1 MTLTHTKIEPAVLY
15 GELKSLAANR
25 PECLQFIDD
34 RGQLRQDVQ
43 SWLGRLF
50 ALVEASG
57 EIIDTERLRTKIGQ
71 LRVTVRDQGYHAEG
85 EIWAILERTL
95 ARAELASP
103 VGVRGAFVPVGG
115 HFDAFSALAKVLGS
129 AHKDI
134 LIIDPYLDETI
145 LTDFLSLA
153 SEKVAIRLLCDEAAI
168 KSSLKPA
175 VTRWSL
181 QFGDL
186 RPIEARITP
195 PRLLH
200 DRLIVIDETEVWIV
214 TQSFKDIGA
223 RAPGS
228 IEKANAESGKL
239 KIDAYA
245 TLWVSATPI

>member
-1 MTLTHTKIEPAVLY
+1 MGLTHTKIEAAVLY

-71 LRVTVRDQGYHAEG
+71 LRVTVRDQGYHAEC

-129 AHKDI
+129 AHKDV
-134 LIIDPYLDETI
+134 LIVDPYLDETI
-145 LTDFLSLA
+145 LTDFLALV
-153 SEKVAIRLLCDEAAI
+153 SENVPIRLLCDEASI
-168 KSSLKPA
+168 KPSLKPA
-175 VTRWSL
+175 VARWSS
-181 QFGDL
+181 QFGDV
-186 RPIEARITP
+186 RPVETRITP
-195 PRLLH
+195 PRQLH

-214 TQSFKDIGA
+214 TQSFKDFA
-223 RAPGS
+223 ERAPGS
-228 IEKANAESGKL
+228 IEKANSESGKL

-245 TLWVSATPI
+245 SLWAGATPI

>member
-1 MTLTHTKIEPAVLY
+1 MTRSKIEPAVLY
-15 GELKSLAANR
+15 GDLKSLAANR

-34 RGQLRQDVQ
+34 RGQLRQDVH

-57 EIIDTERLRTKIGQ
+57 EVIDTERLRTRIDQ
-71 LRVTVRDQGYHAEG
+71 LRIIVRDQGYHAEG
-85 EIWAILERTL
+85 EIWAIFERAL

-103 VGVRGAFVPVGG
+103 VDVRGAFVPVGG
-115 HFDAFSALAKVLGS
+115 HFDAFSALAKVLGL
-129 AHKDI
+129 AQNDI

-145 LTDFLSLA
+145 LTDFLPLA
-153 SEKVAIRLLCDEAAI
+153 SEKVGIRLLCDEATI
-168 KSSLKPA
+168 KPSLKPA

-181 QFGDL
+181 QFGDF
-186 RPIEARITP
+186 RPVEARITP

-239 KIDAYA
+239 KIDAYSS
-245 TLWVSATPI
+245 LWDSATPI